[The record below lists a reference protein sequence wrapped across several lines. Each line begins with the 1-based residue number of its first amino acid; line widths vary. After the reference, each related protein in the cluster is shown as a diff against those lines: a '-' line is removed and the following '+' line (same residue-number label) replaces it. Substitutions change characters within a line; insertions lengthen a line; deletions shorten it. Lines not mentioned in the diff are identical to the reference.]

1 MARQLALPKYFATKI
16 FKKCID
22 ILYRVWYNMTVI
34 KRAAGCFTLK
44 GGDSMVTYEALFAFV
59 ILIVAIIDL
68 CLTHKKK

>member
-1 MARQLALPKYFATKI
+1 
-16 FKKCID
+16 
-22 ILYRVWYNMTVI
+22 MTVI